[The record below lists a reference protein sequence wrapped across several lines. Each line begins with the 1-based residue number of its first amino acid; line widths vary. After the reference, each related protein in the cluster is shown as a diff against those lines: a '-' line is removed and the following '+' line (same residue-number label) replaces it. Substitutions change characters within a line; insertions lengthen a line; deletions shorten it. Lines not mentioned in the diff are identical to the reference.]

1 MLQINQNST
10 ISIIT
15 VCYNSQE
22 TIAKTIESVINQS
35 CQDIEYIIIDG
46 ASTDNTLNII
56 KKYQEKY
63 PIKLISEP
71 DSGIYDAMNKG
82 VKITDGK
89 WILFLNSDDYLY
101 DTNVINIV
109 KEALEKTNCDILY
122 GATEFRYDNFNL
134 IRQPN
139 NLKAFWRRMPF
150 CHQSCYI
157 KRNMLIKRPFNTSY
171 KIAADYDFLIHHY
184 KQGFPFFKIDEVL
197 SSFSVNGLSEKSQ
210 NEMIKEYL
218 EILKK
223 EWGYT
228 FKVRLFYKLIALKPA
243 IKKIMPWRLKKIISR
258 LKI

>member
-1 MLQINQNST
+1 MAKVIFNTT

-15 VCYNSQE
+15 VCLNSQE
-22 TIAKTIESVINQS
+22 TIAKTIESVVNQS
-35 CQDIEYIIIDG
+35 CQNFEYIIIDG
-46 ASTDNTLNII
+46 TSTDNTLNII

-82 VKITDGK
+82 VKIADGK
-89 WILFLNSDDYLY
+89 WILFLNSDDYLF

-150 CHQSCYI
+150 SHQSCYA
-157 KRNMLIKRPFNTSY
+157 KRKLLISHPFDTSY
-171 KIAADYDFLIHHY
+171 RIAADYEFLVYWY
-184 KQGFPFFKIDEVL
+184 KKEASFYKIDNTL
-197 SSFSVNGLSEKSQ
+197 SSFKVSGFSDTFQSEAT
-210 NEMIKEYL
+210 NECI

-243 IKKIMPWRLKKIISR
+243 IKKIMPWKLKKIISR